1 MSVPPGRSNQMA
13 ERSNKQPEIDKIIHE
28 RTRLLILSY
37 LAAGEVR
44 RVSFT
49 ELKETLELTAGNL
62 SVHLRNLEDAGYI
75 KISKRIVGR
84 KPATDVIIT
93 TEGMT
98 ALNRYLAEMERLINR
113 VKSSGDTRGR

>member
-1 MSVPPGRSNQMA
+1 MA

-37 LAAGEVR
+37 LAAGEVS

-49 ELKETLELTAGNL
+49 ELKEKLELTAGNL
-62 SVHLRNLEDAGYI
+62 SVHLRNLEDAGYV

-84 KPATDVIIT
+84 KPATSVIIT

-98 ALNRYLAEMERLINR
+98 ALNKYLAEMERLINQ
-113 VKSSGDTRGR
+113 VKSSGDTEGGV

>member
-1 MSVPPGRSNQMA
+1 MA

-44 RVSFT
+44 RVPFT

-84 KPATDVIIT
+84 KPATDIIIA

-98 ALNRYLAEMERLINR
+98 ALNRYLAEMESLINR
-113 VKSSGDTRGR
+113 VKSSGDTGGR